1 MRVKQMCLTIL
12 MLVALVAVLPSVAP
26 AKKHGKAG
34 KSHPGAS
41 AALDKK
47 LDRELRMKG
56 VEDADYLSGSAAQI
70 ELGNLLFYDKVLS
83 GNEDISCATC
93 HHALMATG
101 DGLSLSTG
109 VGGHGLAT
117 ARAMGAGR
125 ERVPRNAP
133 EVFNRGHKFFTSMF
147 WDSRVAE
154 NPDDPTGFT
163 NPAESDLPP
172 GFRHALEVQ
181 AMFPLTSDAEM
192 RGNPGENE
200 IANAGSNP
208 EIWER
213 VEDRVMAI
221 PEYRSLMAAAYPDV
235 AEEDIGCEHVAR
247 AIAAFEADAWR
258 SDDSPFDR
266 YLRGDRDAMSE
277 SAKRGALLFY
287 GKAGCSDCHSG
298 VFQTDLEHY
307 AIAMPQLGPGKGQ
320 GADGDED
327 LGRGPISGDPA
338 DDFKFR
344 TPPLRN
350 VALSGP
356 YGHDG
361 AYRTLEDV
369 VRHHLD
375 PVEALMAW
383 DRSQV
388 LLSVSDDPEDV
399 FSVMDDPAKVA
410 AIAAANELKK
420 KKLSEKELDALM
432 AFMHALTD
440 PAMLDLRGEVPLR
453 VTSGLPLAD

>member
-1 MRVKQMCLTIL
+1 
-12 MLVALVAVLPSVAP
+12 
-26 AKKHGKAG
+26 
-34 KSHPGAS
+34 
-41 AALDKK
+41 
-47 LDRELRMKG
+47 
-56 VEDADYLSGSAAQI
+56 
-70 ELGNLLFYDKVLS
+70 
-83 GNEDISCATC
+83 
-93 HHALMATG
+93 MATG

-133 EVFNRGHKFFTSMF
+133 EIFNRGHAFFTSMF
-147 WDSRVAE
+147 WDSRIARDE
-154 NPDDPTGFT
+154 DDPTGFAQ
-163 NPAESDLPP
+163 PAGSDLPL
-172 GFRHALEVQ
+172 GFEHPLEVQ

-208 EIWER
+208 AIWDGLEA
-213 VEDRVMAI
+213 RVMAI
-221 PEYRSLMAAAYPDV
+221 PEYQELIAAAYPGV
-235 AEEDIGCEHVAR
+235 PAEDIGCEHIAR

-266 YLRGDRDAMSE
+266 YLRGNRDAMSA

-287 GKAGCSDCHSG
+287 GRAGCGDCHSG

-327 LGRGPISGDPA
+327 LGRGPISGDSA

-350 VALSGP
+350 VALTGP
-356 YGHDG
+356 YGHSG
-361 AYRTLEDV
+361 AYRTLEGV
-369 VRHHLD
+369 VRHHLN
-375 PVEALMAW
+375 PVRSLRDW

-388 LLSVSDDPEDV
+388 LLSVSDDPEDL
-399 FSVMDDPAKVA
+399 FSVMDDPAKVQ
-410 AIAAANELKK
+410 AIAKANELGRVRLTKWQF
-420 KKLSEKELDALM
+420 DDLM
-432 AFMHALTD
+432 AFLHALTD
-440 PAMLDLRGEVPLR
+440 PAMLDLRSEVPLR
-453 VTSGLPLAD
+453 VPSGLPLAD